1 MVGTTETPG
10 RRERKKLETRRA
22 LESAAI
28 ALFSE
33 QGFDDTTVEEICDVV
48 DVSTRTFNRYFP
60 RKEDVLFADHEERLE
75 LFRCALGARDAA
87 EPILDGVLAAFLE
100 VQRQHRRPGDLD
112 LRRAQVLAANPLLQ
126 AYNLGR
132 QEDWVEEIAA
142 FVTRRLDVDRYADP
156 RPELVA
162 RVAIA
167 AVVTTR
173 RRWMTSPDEVEL
185 AQEYEALFPLLSS
198 GFGVMAVPA
207 ES

>member
-1 MVGTTETPG
+1 MGTTDTPG

-60 RKEDVLFADHEERLE
+60 RKEDVLFADHEERVE
-75 LFRCALGARDAA
+75 LFRSALAA
-87 EPILDGVLAAFLE
+87 SDPAAGVLDAIKTATLAVLRE
-100 VQRQHRRPGDLD
+100 HRRAGDLD
-112 LRRAQVLAANPLLQ
+112 LRRALVLAANPLLQ

-132 QEDWVEEIAA
+132 QEDWIEEIAS
-142 FVTRRLDVDRYADP
+142 FVAERLGVDRHSDP
-156 RPELVA
+156 RPELMG

-167 AVVTTR
+167 AIVTAR
-173 RRWMTSPDEVEL
+173 RRWMKAPDEHEL
-185 AQEYEALFPLLSS
+185 ADEYAAVFPLLAT
-198 GFGVMAVPA
+198 GFGVGAVPA
-207 ES
+207 EP